1 MSNLWNW
8 AAKDVFDLGKARQES
23 TMNPQAR
30 RLGKNRDPY
39 YGLAAQ
45 AVLDQKHGRKQYAD
59 SVIGPGNSTKMP
71 MGASTQLLGGGG

>member
-8 AAKDVFDLGKARQES
+8 AAKDVFSLGQKRDTA
-23 TMNPQAR
+23 TMNPQAH

-45 AVLDQKHGRKQYAD
+45 SILDEKHGKKKYAD
-59 SVIGPGNSTKMP
+59 SVLGPGNGIKKAMS
-71 MGASTQLLGGGG
+71 ASGQLLGGGG